1 MGIFNHHHQLSP
13 EIKLEIKKAE
23 LQLENLVNIYRFFLF
38 TFIWVSDLVISKI
51 AGYFSWHYL
60 VFGIP
65 GTILVYLAFYK
76 IHRVTKAAKPK
87 PHLKYFT
94 ILGDYIFITLLILEI
109 LDKYNPQKTLPQ
121 SQAMML
127 FAMMFLVV
135 NMFSALRIQ
144 RHVIFYSTALGI
156 MIDLIINLKT
166 GSSSLTIAFSILFIL
181 ISGSFSQFISRFIY
195 NFFAGN
201 HRLKEALT
209 KLTEAN
215 EEIKT
220 ANDELE
226 SKNDFLATQRDQILE
241 QKKQITSSI
250 EYASRIQQAVLGNAE
265 EFGEVVPDNFVI
277 FKPKDIVSGDFYWA
291 KNVEVFTKNYR
302 VFTAADCT
310 GHGVPGAFMSMLGIS
325 FLNEIILE
333 FYTELNA
340 GDILTRLRQ
349 EVKKHL
355 HQEKGGSISLKD
367 GMDMA
372 LVAVDYEDMKIQF
385 AGANNPLFI
394 IRNING
400 KLGDQ
405 IEEIKPDK
413 MPIGVHLK
421 ENDSFTNHVL
431 NFNKGDL
438 LYVFSDGII
447 DQFGGD
453 TGDKF
458 KKRRFRELL
467 LAIKHLPLS
476 DQKERIDSALKS
488 WMGNRYK
495 QLDDITVIGVRL

>member
-1 MGIFNHHHQLSP
+1 
-13 EIKLEIKKAE
+13 
-23 LQLENLVNIYRFFLF
+23 
-38 TFIWVSDLVISKI
+38 
-51 AGYFSWHYL
+51 
-60 VFGIP
+60 
-65 GTILVYLAFYK
+65 
-76 IHRVTKAAKPK
+76 
-87 PHLKYFT
+87 
-94 ILGDYIFITLLILEI
+94 
-109 LDKYNPQKTLPQ
+109 
-121 SQAMML
+121 
-127 FAMMFLVV
+127 
-135 NMFSALRIQ
+135 MFSALRIQ
-144 RHVIFYSTALGI
+144 RYVIFYSTAIGI
-156 MIDLIINLKT
+156 VIDLIINLKT
-166 GSSSLTIAFSILFIL
+166 GSSLLTIAFSILFIL

-201 HRLKEALT
+201 YRLKEALG

-226 SKNDFLATQRDQILE
+226 SKNEFLASQRDKILE

-250 EYASRIQQAVLGNAE
+250 EYASRIQQAVLGSSEDLSQVIA
-265 EFGEVVPDNFVI
+265 DNFVI

-291 KNVEVFTKNYR
+291 KNVDVFTKQYR

-340 GDILTRLRQ
+340 GDVLTRLRE

-355 HQEKGGSISLKD
+355 HQEKGATNVKD

-372 LVAVDYEDMKIQF
+372 LVAVDYEDMKLQY

-400 KLGDQ
+400 RMADT
-405 IEEIKPDK
+405 IEEIAPDK
-413 MPIGVHLK
+413 MPIGIHLK
-421 ENDSFTNHVL
+421 ESEGFTNHTL
-431 NFNKGDL
+431 DFNKGDL
-438 LYVFSDGII
+438 LYVFSDGYL
-447 DQFGGD
+447 DQFGGEQ
-453 TGDKF
+453 GDKY

-467 LAIKHLPLS
+467 LSVKDLPLNE
-476 DQKERIDSALKS
+476 QKQTIEKELER
-488 WMGNRYK
+488 WMGDRYK
-495 QLDDITVIGVRL
+495 QLDDITLIGVRL